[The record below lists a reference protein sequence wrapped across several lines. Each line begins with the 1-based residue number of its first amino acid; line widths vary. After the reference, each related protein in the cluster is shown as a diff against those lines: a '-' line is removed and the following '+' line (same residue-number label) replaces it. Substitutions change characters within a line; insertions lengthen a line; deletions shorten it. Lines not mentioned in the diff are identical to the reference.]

1 MLGTVLSLLQLLI
14 YSVLARQGTR
24 SVYLVWFALVVL
36 LGVGL
41 QTSTVLGLL
50 LVVTVVDTVLF
61 LTLLA
66 ISFHRLRLPVTGQ
79 EPPPEAVM

>member
-1 MLGTVLSLLQLLI
+1 VLSLLQLLI

-36 LGVGL
+36 LVLGL

-50 LVVTVVDTVLF
+50 LVVTSVDTVLF
-61 LTLLA
+61 LTLFA
-66 ISFHRLRLPVTGQ
+66 ISLHRLRLPVTGE